1 MLVVQTECYHRFKC
15 VGTTTAAAAATTAET
30 FIAYWLRAQ
39 TALKIKN

>member
-15 VGTTTAAAAATTAET
+15 VCTTSAAAAAAATEH

-39 TALKIKN
+39 TALKVKN